1 MYIRRAEERDLAA
14 VLKIYA
20 AARRY
25 MRQNGNASQW
35 GDSYPKEALLRQDLE
50 REQLYLCVEKTPK
63 AEEKTSGPEAAI
75 PETEAEH
82 AEQIL
87 AVFVLLLGDDPNYQ
101 EIEDGTWP
109 NDEPYATVHR
119 IAVSD
124 EVRGRGAARFC
135 LDWSAEQADNLRI
148 DTHADNLPM
157 QRLIAKC
164 GFVRAGIVHMED
176 GSPRIAYAKRT
187 GRQKD

>member
-50 REQLYLCVEKTPK
+50 REQLCLCVEKAPK
-63 AEEKTSGPEAAI
+63 AEEKI
-75 PETEAEH
+75 PGTEAVN

-101 EIEDGTWP
+101 KIEDGAWP

-124 EVRGRGAARFC
+124 EARGRGAARFC
-135 LDWSAEQADNLRI
+135 LDWAAEQADNLRI

-187 GRQKD
+187 GRQKGKQA